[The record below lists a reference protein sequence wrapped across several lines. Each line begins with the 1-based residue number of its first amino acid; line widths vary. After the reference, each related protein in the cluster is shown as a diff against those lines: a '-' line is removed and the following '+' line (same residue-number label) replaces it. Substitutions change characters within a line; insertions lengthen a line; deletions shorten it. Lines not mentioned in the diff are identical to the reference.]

1 MSINDPNSGS
11 HANLPMVTETSR
23 GSLAA
28 LPAVGM
34 PWSEAPAPEEGLN
47 LGRFLHSLRRHWLLS
62 LITGFFVAACLS
74 VVLHLV
80 IPLNYDAQALI
91 RVRRENKEIFS
102 RSQTRY
108 DDLRD
113 YETFKK
119 TQAALIKST
128 FVVQSA
134 LRKEE
139 IGQLPMVKAEEDPAS
154 WLADELRVS
163 NPEDSEILSVSLRG
177 ENREE
182 IRKLVNAVVESYVEE
197 IVQAERDNDLE
208 RLRILKNSYRSNVTD
223 VKELQETI
231 STLSKEVGS
240 LSSESVEVVHQIQM
254 DQLMRTKSRRDKVLF
269 ELQDVKTNLVVL
281 QQRRDQGSYTPSEHE
296 IEDAME
302 MDPFYAEAKS
312 RLLSLKN
319 EHRSQNA
326 RGNVAALR
334 QLQPAMQQAYSEVEQ
349 LKSELHERVVD
360 RIRRMSNRDPGTEK
374 DLISMLETERI
385 LLTQQFQAIHE
396 QHVKQEQDIGDSI
409 GFSADLEMR
418 KAELQNVTHMMEI
431 TRTEMDSL
439 DLELKKRARIS
450 VIQEAIVPEV
460 SDWVFKYGIIFVLFT
475 TALGSTVF
483 GIAYWDYQTMKVNN
497 SSDVPGRTNVR
508 VVGSLPALDRR
519 GRSMF
524 SWGGLSGS
532 SLEAVLTE
540 SIDSIRTAI
549 LCGNGDHPLHV
560 VMVTSAIAQ
569 EGKTTLAGQLA
580 ISLARSGR
588 RTLLIDADVHNP
600 QQHHVFS
607 LPFGRGFCEL
617 LRGESTLDQVVQHV
631 SVEGLSMITAGYC
644 NQASLRALTTE
655 SVQNVF
661 SQLRSEFDFIVVD
674 SGPVLVGADPLL
686 LGQHAD
692 TTLLSLCR
700 DISRIPKIN
709 EAYDRLQA
717 VGVNIMGAVL
727 NGVAVEVRRSK
738 VELVY
743 DEDADSENR
752 AV

>member
-1 MSINDPNSGS
+1 MAINDPNSGS
-11 HANLPMVTETSR
+11 HPNLPMVTETSG
-23 GSLAA
+23 GSLTAF
-28 LPAVGM
+28 PAVGM
-34 PWSEAPAPEEGLN
+34 PWSETPASEEGLN
-47 LGRFLHSLRRHWLLS
+47 LGRFFHSLRRHWLTA
-62 LITGFFVAACLS
+62 LITGFFAAACLS

-91 RVRRENKEIFS
+91 RVRRENKDIFS
-102 RSQTRY
+102 RTQTRY
-108 DDLRD
+108 DDLHD

-139 IGQLPMVKAEEDPAS
+139 IAQLPMLQAEEDPVA

-163 NPEDSEILSVSLRG
+163 NPGDSEILSVSLRG
-177 ENREE
+177 ENKKD
-182 IRKLVNAVVESYVEE
+182 IKKIVDAVIDSYETEV
-197 IVQAERDNDLE
+197 VQAERDNDLE
-208 RLRILKNSYRSNVTD
+208 RLRILKNSYRENVAD
-223 VKELQETI
+223 VKELQESV

-254 DQLMRTKSRRDKVLF
+254 DQLMRTKSQRDKVLF
-269 ELQDVKTNLVVL
+269 TLRDVETNLVVL
-281 QQRRDQGSYTPSEHE
+281 QQRREQGSFTPSEHE
-296 IEDAME
+296 IEDALE

-319 EHRSQNA
+319 EHRAQNS
-326 RGNVAALR
+326 RGNVAAMR
-334 QLQPAMQQAYSEVEQ
+334 QLQPAMQQAYSEVEL

-360 RIRRMSNRDPGTEK
+360 RIRRMSNRDPATEEQ
-374 DLISMLETERI
+374 LISMLETERI
-385 LLTQQFQAIHE
+385 MLSQQFQSLHE
-396 QHVKQEQDIGDSI
+396 QHVKQERQIGDSI
-409 GFSADLEMR
+409 GFSADLEIR
-418 KAELQNVTHMMEI
+418 KAELSTLGHMMEI
-431 TRTEMDSL
+431 TKTELDSL
-439 DLELKKRARIS
+439 DLELKKRPRIS
-450 VIQEAIVPEV
+450 VIQRAIVPEV
-460 SDWVFKYGIIFVLFT
+460 SDWVFKYGIILVLFT

-483 GIAYWDYQTMKVNN
+483 GIAYWDYQTMKVNVC
-497 SSDVPGRTNVR
+497 SDVPGGTNVR

-519 GRSMF
+519 GRSMLP
-524 SWGGLSGS
+524 WGGLSGS
-532 SLEAVLTE
+532 SLEAVLME

-549 LCGNGDHPLHV
+549 LCGNGDRPLHV

-580 ISLARSGR
+580 ISLARAGR
-588 RTLLIDADVHNP
+588 RTLLIDADIHNP

-607 LPFGRGFCEL
+607 VPFGRGFCEL
-617 LRGESTLDQVVQHV
+617 LRGEATLDQVVQHV

-655 SVQNVF
+655 SVQNIF
-661 SQLRSEFDFIVVD
+661 SQFRSEFDFIIVD

-709 EAYDRLQA
+709 EAYERLQA

-727 NGVAVEVRRSK
+727 NGVAVEVRHSK

-743 DEDADSENR
+743 DEDTDSESR
-752 AV
+752 DA

>member
-11 HANLPMVTETSR
+11 HANLPAVTETSR

-34 PWSEAPAPEEGLN
+34 PWSETPASEEGLN
-47 LGRFLHSLRRHWLLS
+47 LGRFFHSLRRHWLLS
-62 LITGFFVAACLS
+62 LITGFVAAASLS
-74 VVLHLV
+74 GVLHLV

-91 RVRRENKEIFS
+91 RVRRENKDIFS
-102 RSQTRY
+102 RSQVRY

-139 IGQLPMVKAEEDPAS
+139 IAQLPMLQAEDDPVS

-177 ENREE
+177 ENTKD
-182 IRKLVNAVVESYVEE
+182 IKKIVDAVIDSYETEV
-197 IVQAERDNDLE
+197 VQAERDNDLE
-208 RLRILKNSYRSNVTD
+208 RLRILKNSYRENVSD
-223 VKELQETI
+223 VKELQDTI
-231 STLSKEVGS
+231 ATLSKEVGS

-254 DQLMRTKSRRDKVLF
+254 DQLMRTKSRRDKVLI
-269 ELQDVKTNLVVL
+269 ELQDVRTNLVVL
-281 QQRRDQGSYTPSEHE
+281 QQRRERGSYAPSEHE
-296 IEDAME
+296 IEDALE

-319 EHRSQNA
+319 EHRAQNA
-326 RGNVAALR
+326 RGNVAAIR

-349 LKSELHERVVD
+349 LKSELYERVVD
-360 RIRRMSNRDPGTEK
+360 RIRRMSSRDPATEK
-374 DLISMLETERI
+374 DLVDMLETERI
-385 LLTQQFQAIHE
+385 LLSQQFQSLAD
-396 QHVKQEQDIGDSI
+396 QHQRQEKEIGESI
-409 GFSADLEMR
+409 GFSADLEIR
-418 KAELQNVTHMMEI
+418 KAELETLTHMMEI

-439 DLELKKRARIS
+439 DLELKKRPRIQ
-450 VIQEAIVPEV
+450 VIQRAVVPEV

-483 GIAYWDYQTMKVNN
+483 GIAYWDYQLMKVNV
-497 SSDVPGRTNVR
+497 SGDVPGGTNVR

-519 GRSMF
+519 GRWLLP
-524 SWGGLSGS
+524 WGGLSGS
-532 SLEAVLTE
+532 SLEAVLIE
-540 SIDSIRTAI
+540 SIDSVRTAI

-588 RTLLIDADVHNP
+588 RTLLVDADVHNP

-607 LPFGRGFCEL
+607 VPFGRGFCEL
-617 LRGESTLDQVVQHV
+617 LRGEATLDQVVQHV

-709 EAYDRLQA
+709 EAHDRLQA

-738 VELVY
+738 MELVY
-743 DEDADSENR
+743 DEDANSESGT
-752 AV
+752 V